1 MAILNIARDGII
13 RAICLLFFALLVS
26 AGIGQSAHAQSAT
39 SNGITF
45 SDVSLQQA
53 QRGVVYETMP
63 GADTNLN
70 ALVSGG
76 TSPYSYAIT
85 AGALPDGLFL
95 SSSGQLTGVNCIS
108 KNGSYPF
115 TVAITDSSTPAR
127 TGTFNLSIN
136 MTTAPAGAC
145 ALTLSATNLVDSALI
160 GTSYTNVVSATGGA
174 GSPYTFSLAG
184 GSLPPGVILNATGTL
199 SGTPTTAG
207 TYTFNVRASDTAA
220 NTGYATV
227 SITVSAGAS
236 VVVGPASLPSGTN
249 GSLYSQVISPTGGTG
264 PYVCVV
270 SAGSLPAGISLT
282 NNTLTGTPTTAG
294 DFTFTITC
302 TDANGV
308 AGSRTY
314 SMTVDPGQILVLGP
328 ASLPNA
334 TNGTAYTQTVVA
346 TGGTGTGY
354 VFTVDTGSLPT
365 GVTLSADGAITGTPT
380 AAGSYTFMV
389 RAVDSAGNFQTK
401 SYTIVVDPGAVLT
414 LAPASLPNAA
424 SGSAYTQ
431 TIVATGGTGTGYV
444 YTVTSG
450 ALPTGLNLSA
460 AGAITG
466 TPTAAGTYTFTVRA
480 VDSAGNFQTKEYV
493 VTVVAVA
500 VGPASLPSATNGT
513 AYSQAITP
521 TGGTGPYVCVV
532 SAGALPA
539 GITLTSNTLSGTP
552 TAAGS
557 YTFTITCTDANGVAG
572 SRPYS
577 MTVDAGQVLVLGPAT
592 LPNAT
597 NGTAYTQSVVATGGT
612 GTGYVYTVDAGS
624 LPTGLTLSAGGAIT
638 GTPTVA
644 GSYTFTVRAADSAG
658 NFQTKSYTL
667 VIEPGAVLT
676 LGPASLPKATNGA
689 AYTQSVVATGG
700 TGTGY
705 VYSLTSGTLPTGL
718 TLSAAGAVAGTP
730 SAAGSYTFTVRAVDS
745 AGNFQTKT
753 YTVVVDPGAV
763 LNLGPQTL
771 NAPTQGVAYSG
782 TVVATGGSGTGYVYS
797 IDSGALPS
805 GLTLNPTT
813 GAITGKTLGSGT
825 FTFTVR
831 AVDSQGNWGL
841 RTYTFT
847 IRERPDP
854 SKDAEVIALIDGQ
867 FRSAGRFAEAQ
878 VSNAMRHMESLH
890 GGLRCGI
897 SNNLNIA
904 AGMPANVSPGSS
916 DANAQSNAAAGP
928 NESPVAFVCDE
939 QRPTVS
945 LWTAGSINREN
956 TNVSRLG
963 SEALTVGLDYQ
974 VTDKLIIGGAAG
986 FGWGDNQYGR
996 NGTSSKDQ
1004 ATTAMAYA
1012 SMGMSQNVFIDVA
1025 LGKTWVDFS
1034 GQRYVTSDASIAQF
1048 DRKGDVVFGSAALTL
1063 EQPVGQ
1069 FLLAGQMRY
1078 DYTDISLDAFSEV
1091 SASSYALS
1099 YDAASQ
1105 STQAFTWGV
1114 RGQTTFV
1121 YDWGNFT
1128 PIARVEMRHRIDGSY
1143 DQLIRYSDLLT
1154 RAYTLRQDMAE
1165 RGAFSASI
1173 GGRLSAGSYEMNFE
1187 YGSSSTSLDTFEG
1200 SEIRVGFKKKF

>member
-1 MAILNIARDGII
+1 MTSVTIARDGII
-13 RAICLLFFALLVS
+13 RAICLMFFALFVS
-26 AGIGQSAHAQSAT
+26 TGLAQNAHAQSAT
-39 SNGITF
+39 SNGITV

-53 QRGVVYETMP
+53 QRGIVYETMP
-63 GADTNLN
+63 GADTNLD

-76 TSPYSYAIT
+76 TAPYSYAIT
-85 AGALPDGLFL
+85 GGALPEGFFL
-95 SSSGQLTGVNCIS
+95 SSSGQLTGVNCVS
-108 KNGSYPF
+108 KNGVFPF
-115 TVAITDSSTPAR
+115 NVAITDTSNPVR
-127 TGTFNLSIN
+127 TGIFNFSIN

-145 ALTLSATNLVDSALI
+145 SLTLSATNLLDSTQI
-160 GTSYTNVVSATGGA
+160 GSSYTNIVSATGGA
-174 GSPYTFSLAG
+174 GSPYTFTVAN
-184 GSLPPGVILNATGTL
+184 GSLPPGVTLNTNGTL
-199 SGTPTTAG
+199 SGTPTTAA
-207 TYTFNVRASDTAA
+207 TYTFNVKATDTAG
-220 NTGYATV
+220 NTGYASV
-227 SITVSAGAS
+227 SITVSASVS
-236 VVVGPASLPSGTN
+236 VVVGPASLPSATN
-249 GSLYSQVISPTGGTG
+249 GSLYSQVITPTGGTG

-270 SAGSLPAGISLT
+270 SAGALPIGISLT
-282 NNTLTGTPTTAG
+282 SNTLTGTPTAAG
-294 DFTFTITC
+294 AYTFTITC

-308 AGSRTY
+308 QGSRTY
-314 SMTVDPGQILVLGP
+314 SMSVDPGQVLVLGP

-334 TNGTAYTQTVVA
+334 TNGTVYTQTVVA

-354 VFTVDTGSLPT
+354 VYTLDSGALPT
-365 GVTLSADGAITGTPT
+365 GLTLSATGVITGTPT
-380 AAGSYTFMV
+380 AAGSYTFSV
-389 RAVDSAGNFQTK
+389 RAEDSANNFQTK

-424 SGSAYTQ
+424 SGAAYTQ
-431 TIVATGGTGTGYV
+431 TVVATGGTGTGYI
-444 YTVTSG
+444 YTVDSG
-450 ALPTGLNLSA
+450 ALPTGLTLSST
-460 AGAITG
+460 GAITG

-480 VDSAGNFQTKEYV
+480 IDSAGNFQTKEYT

-500 VGPASLPSATNGT
+500 VGPASLPSATNGM

-532 SAGALPA
+532 SAGTLPA
-539 GITLTSNTLSGTP
+539 GITLSNNTLSGIP

-557 YTFTITCTDANGVAG
+557 YTFTITCTDANGVQG
-572 SRPYS
+572 SRTYS
-577 MTVDAGQVLVLGPAT
+577 MTVDAGQVLVLGPAS

-612 GTGYVYTVDAGS
+612 GTGYVYTLDAGA
-624 LPTGLTLSAGGAIT
+624 LPTGLTMSAAGAIT

-644 GSYTFTVRAADSAG
+644 GTYTFTVRAVDSAG

-667 VIEPGAVLT
+667 VVAPGAVLA
-676 LGPASLPKATNGA
+676 LGPVSLPKAVNGGV
-689 AYTQSVVATGG
+689 YTQSVVATGG

-705 VYSLTSGTLPTGL
+705 VYSLTSGALPTGL
-718 TLSAAGAVAGTP
+718 TLSAAGLVTGTPTAAGTF
-730 SAAGSYTFTVRAVDS
+730 TFEVRAVDS

-753 YTVVVDPGAV
+753 YTVVIDPGAV

-782 TVVATGGSGTGYVYS
+782 TVLATGGSGAGYGYS

-805 GLTLNPTT
+805 GLTLNPAT
-813 GAITGKTLGSGT
+813 GAITGKTLASGT

-831 AVDSQGNWGL
+831 GVDSQGNWGL

-904 AGMPANVSPGSS
+904 AGMPANGTAATSE
-916 DANAQSNAAAGP
+916 ANAQSNAAAGP

-963 SEALTVGLDYQ
+963 SEALTIGLDYQ
-974 VTDKLIIGGAAG
+974 VTDKLIVGGAAG

-1012 SMGMSQNVFIDVA
+1012 SLGMSQNLFIDVA

-1034 GQRYVTSDASIAQF
+1034 GQRYVTSDASIAKF

-1091 SASSYALS
+1091 SASTYALS

-1143 DQLIRYSDLLT
+1143 DQFIRYSDLLT
-1154 RAYTLRQDMAE
+1154 RVYTLHKDMAE

-1187 YGSSSTSLDTFEG
+1187 YGSSSTSLDAFEG